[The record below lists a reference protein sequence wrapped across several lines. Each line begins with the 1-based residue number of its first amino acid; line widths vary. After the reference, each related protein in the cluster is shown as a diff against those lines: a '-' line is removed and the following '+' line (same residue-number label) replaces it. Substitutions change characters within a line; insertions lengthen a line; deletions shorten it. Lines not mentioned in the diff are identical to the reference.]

1 MRITRYQF
9 LKWHL
14 FISICISIVAL
25 LWVFNIWYPS
35 PLAKATDVLYI
46 FLMLLGID
54 VILGPLLG
62 FIVYREKKKTLKF
75 DLAIIFLFQ
84 CAALIYGLYSIS
96 QARPAWIVYN
106 VDRFEL
112 VRKNEIIQNHISQA
126 KQQFQS
132 PSWLKP
138 QFVAVKFA
146 SNSEERN
153 QNMFEE
159 VFAGISLAQRPERY
173 VNFAQAKVQIK
184 QRAKNLEELKDYN
197 NEKSVMDAL
206 AKYPKA
212 NAFLPLKANEIDM
225 TVLVNKNTGE
235 VVKIVDLRP
244 WK

>member
-1 MRITRYQF
+1 MSKRLKFFFSHLLVSF
-9 LKWHL
+9 L
-14 FISICISIVAL
+14 IAL
-25 LWVFNIWYPS
+25 LAIGLIFFIWYPT
-35 PLAKATDVLYI
+35 PLATAVGVTHI
-46 FLMLLGID
+46 FLMMLTID
-54 VILGPLLG
+54 VITGPLLG
-62 FIVYREKKKTLKF
+62 LLIYKEGKKTLKL
-75 DLAIIFLFQ
+75 DLSIIITIQ
-84 CAALIYGLYSIS
+84 ITALCYGIYGIE
-96 QARPAWIVYN
+96 QGRPAWLAYN

-159 VFAGISLAQRPERY
+159 VLGGISLAQRPERY
-173 VNFAQAKVQIK
+173 VNFAQAKVQIQ
-184 QRAKNLEELKDYN
+184 QRAKNLEELRDYN
-197 NEKSVMDAL
+197 NEKSVMDTL